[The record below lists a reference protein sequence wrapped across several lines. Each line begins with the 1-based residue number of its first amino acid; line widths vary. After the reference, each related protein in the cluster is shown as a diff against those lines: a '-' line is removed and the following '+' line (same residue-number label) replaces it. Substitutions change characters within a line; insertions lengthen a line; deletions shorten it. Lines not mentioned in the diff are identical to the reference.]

1 MKKLTVTEF
10 AETLREL
17 EGNPLVA
24 VKVETEE
31 LQLRFSHIYEGYT
44 VKYMGIDGRL
54 NDVPAWLGRCEIKH
68 IDEDVMMHKDGS
80 MKYTIY
86 L

>member
-1 MKKLTVTEF
+1 MKVWEW
-10 AETLREL
+10 AERTRIE
-17 EGNPLVA
+17 EGNPRVE

-68 IDEDVMMHKDGS
+68 IDEDVMVHGDGS